1 MSGQFAP
8 DIFLFIHLVAKNLI
22 ECSLQK
28 NMRPATQASFHFIIS
43 DQRLGEGRG
52 HNLFRRSVMRSSRSC
67 FSVFNNVPLSNLP
80 ASSLRRRSILYG
92 VMGRSLMF
100 PKKQ

>member
-1 MSGQFAP
+1 
-8 DIFLFIHLVAKNLI
+8 
-22 ECSLQK
+22 
-28 NMRPATQASFHFIIS
+28 MRPALQASFHFNIFA
-43 DQRLGEGRG
+43 QRLGEGRE

-67 FSVFNNVPLSNLP
+67 SSVCDNVLLSNLP
-80 ASSLRRRSILYG
+80 ASSLRRWSILYG